1 MAGARSILSPLFSS
15 TYVNLNFLDFPVD
28 TRNWVAIIHRMNT
41 EQITDAILDYMDTL
55 SEDEATNPHAIQALL
70 FLDHNVEV
78 GIDFIIET
86 INETIGFAAE
96 GFYDVSDNGYDPYL
110 NTYTDDC

>member
-1 MAGARSILSPLFSS
+1 MPNFS
-15 TYVNLNFLDFPVD
+15 DFAVD
-28 TRNWVAIIHRMNT
+28 TRNSDAIIHRMNHMDT
-41 EQITDAILDYMDTL
+41 EQIKDAILNYMETL
-55 SEDEATNPHAIQALL
+55 SEAEADNPHAIQALL
-70 FLDHNVEV
+70 LLDYNQEV

>member
-1 MAGARSILSPLFSS
+1 
-15 TYVNLNFLDFPVD
+15 
-28 TRNWVAIIHRMNT
+28 MNHMDT
-41 EQITDAILDYMDTL
+41 EQIKDAILNYMETL

-70 FLDHNVEV
+70 LLDHNQEV

-86 INETIGFAAE
+86 INETIG
-96 GFYDVSDNGYDPYL
+96 YSDDVSDEGFDPYL

>member
-1 MAGARSILSPLFSS
+1 
-15 TYVNLNFLDFPVD
+15 
-28 TRNWVAIIHRMNT
+28 MNHMDT
-41 EQITDAILDYMDTL
+41 EQIKDAILNYMETL

-70 FLDHNVEV
+70 LLDHNEEV